1 MNKLFSIIIVCLCFA
16 CLWSC
21 REGNSTSGKGTQ
33 VKGVN
38 PGETLFQSNC
48 ANCHKPDMD
57 FVGPALK
64 GTTQR
69 WKDKALLYEYVRNAQ
84 AVIAKDDY
92 AAALFKKWNQAAM
105 LPFPNLTDA
114 DIDAILNYCDT
125 YKPEPQ

>member
-1 MNKLFSIIIVCLCFA
+1 MCFA

-21 REGNSTSGKGTQ
+21 TEGNSTSGKGTQ
-33 VKGVN
+33 VKAVN

-92 AAALFKKWNQAAM
+92 ASALFKKWNQAAM